1 MGITNKTKSIKVKQ
15 NCSFKKKEEMQHF
28 GILAMSVMV
37 LTCLVQVHA
46 ESVPE
51 NANENLKMDVKV
63 ADVIPVAD
71 DNNDDDDDDDQLQQA
86 DDDNDDDDDD
96 DDDNDNSLQRASA
109 GLSICKG
116 FCRFGCRKT
125 CKRCSYVCKKYGWK
139 MQILTGLQELPKVH
153 SPKTKTL

>member
-1 MGITNKTKSIKVKQ
+1 
-15 NCSFKKKEEMQHF
+15 
-28 GILAMSVMV
+28 MSVMV

-71 DNNDDDDDDDQLQQA
+71 DNNDDDDDDD
-86 DDDNDDDDDD
+86 
-96 DDDNDNSLQRASA
+96 DNDNSLQRASA

-139 MQILTGLQELPKVH
+139 KCRYSQVCKNCRRCIHLKQRLCRKC
-153 SPKTKTL
+153 K

>member
-1 MGITNKTKSIKVKQ
+1 MGPPITNKTKSIKVKQ

-71 DNNDDDDDDDQLQQA
+71 DNNDDDDDDD
-86 DDDNDDDDDD
+86 
-96 DDDNDNSLQRASA
+96 DDNDNSLQRASA

-116 FCRFGCRKT
+116 FCR
-125 CKRCSYVCKKYGWK
+125 
-139 MQILTGLQELPKVH
+139 
-153 SPKTKTL
+153 

>member
-1 MGITNKTKSIKVKQ
+1 
-15 NCSFKKKEEMQHF
+15 
-28 GILAMSVMV
+28 MSVMV

-71 DNNDDDDDDDQLQQA
+71 DNNDDDDDDQLQQA

-139 MQILTGLQELPKVH
+139 KFRYSQVCKNCRRCIHLKQRLCRKC
-153 SPKTKTL
+153 K